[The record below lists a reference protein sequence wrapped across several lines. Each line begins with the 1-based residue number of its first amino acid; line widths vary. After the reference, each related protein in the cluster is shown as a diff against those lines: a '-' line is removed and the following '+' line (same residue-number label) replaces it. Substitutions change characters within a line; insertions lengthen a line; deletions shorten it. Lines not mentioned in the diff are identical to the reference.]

1 MTLLV
6 DVNVTGSQGVIVSNW
21 QLAHSLVDDAV
32 SGAEIAATPFLPAL
46 AISQLPLC
54 FPGGRTLTG
63 SRLALLWYLLGHNL
77 EKAMAPH
84 SSTLAWRSP
93 WVEDPGGLQSMGR

>member
-6 DVNVTGSQGVIVSNW
+6 DVNLPGSQGGMVSNW

-32 SGAEIAATPFLPAL
+32 SGAKIAATPFLLAL

-84 SSTLAWRSP
+84 SSTLAWRIP
-93 WVEDPGGLQSMGR
+93 WAEEPGGTSLT